1 MNPDG
6 SNITNTVHRAELAG
20 IAAAITHDYFL
31 IATDSEN
38 SMRQIRKQIRYPELH
53 TYHIHH
59 NLLETIIKAIRNT
72 ATLSIKFLK
81 VKAHTGIIG
90 DERADQIAKH
100 VAKHPEAA
108 DNGIKLAGHE
118 GNPFHN
124 IIWLATSA
132 DDPNT
137 QCPIIDKSSQFQPY
151 QPRVRY
157 LPNKRGALQAHMHK
171 VHKLGNAQTDTS
183 YFTYYQDLI
192 KNKSAHS
199 KISNAFWSVPDL
211 SQGKKRQ

>member
-1 MNPDG
+1 MNPNG

-20 IAAAITHDYFL
+20 IAAAVTHDYFL

-38 SMRQIRKQIRYPELH
+38 SMRQIRKQIRYSELH

-72 ATLSIKFLK
+72 ATFSIKFLK

-90 DERADQIAKH
+90 NERADQIAKH
-100 VAKHPEAA
+100 VAKHPEVA
-108 DNGIKLAGHE
+108 DTGIRMAGHE

-124 IIWLATSA
+124 IIWLATST

-137 QCPIIDKSSQFQPY
+137 HPIIDNGNQSQPY
-151 QPRVRY
+151 QPHMRH
-157 LPNKRGALQAHMHK
+157 LPNKRDALLARSCS
-171 VHKLGNAQTDTS
+171 T
-183 YFTYYQDLI
+183 
-192 KNKSAHS
+192 SAH
-199 KISNAFWSVPDL
+199 A
-211 SQGKKRQ
+211 